1 MANTSIKGKAKLKR
15 IRTFIEMY
23 DKQDVLTIREC
34 TNDTPADRYVL
45 GQVAIKGY
53 QVDHKAGEDDYYIYV
68 CKTLT
73 AAAECVNDIIF
84 DIDMGDRAVPVE

>member
-34 TNDTPADRYVL
+34 TNDKPADRYVL
-45 GQVAIKGY
+45 GRVAAKGY
-53 QVDHKAGEDDYYIYV
+53 QVNHKVGEDDYYIYV
-68 CKTLT
+68 CKTLR
-73 AAAECVNDIIF
+73 AVAECVNDIIF
-84 DIDMGDRAVPVE
+84 EIPMGDRATPAK